1 MKKIQQNTR
10 DPIHRQ
16 SIFKI
21 IKKKK
26 PGIHQKRAV
35 SQSIYS
41 RFRKKDKSKSNSY
54 MDNRISR
61 NGSRSR
67 EPKPKTYKT
76 HKKTKN
82 FMIRTMNSQPPDRH
96 LKKPKNQIGRWRQEI
111 SKNKRDHTIRGRS
124 RGVKR
129 GAEQIEGVP
138 VLRKSI
144 WSIITT
150 DIKNSRKR
158 SINSM
163 RRRGAISVHSSEM
176 GTETV
181 SGGTLKAQPNMT
193 SQYPLFN
200 PNIPEILLDTNE
212 IEESNR
218 LFDFLEKKYLLK
230 DFDLL
235 NRAKDFDVFEDEIET
250 ENQALYEEYEALE
263 LEIEKVAASKNS
275 QVQTIQKIE
284 LDNLERLARA
294 AERGRAPVRGGR
306 PRIETRDKI
315 EFGEVAGPNLKLE
328 SRLVKWKKDNQKL
341 DRFLMEVL
349 FMFVDR
355 SVLQRELPWVQG
367 RFTEEREAERLFLG
381 AELVKKPSIG
391 LKTIRYDVGEEGD
404 GTVAVTSIQSRSWG

>member
-1 MKKIQQNTR
+1 
-10 DPIHRQ
+10 
-16 SIFKI
+16 
-21 IKKKK
+21 
-26 PGIHQKRAV
+26 
-35 SQSIYS
+35 
-41 RFRKKDKSKSNSY
+41 

-61 NGSRSR
+61 NRSRSR
-67 EPKPKTYKT
+67 GPKPKPKPHKT
-76 HKKTKN
+76 QKKNKN
-82 FMIRTMNSQPPDRH
+82 FMIRTMKGQSKKFMKQPDSQM
-96 LKKPKNQIGRWRQEI
+96 GRWKQEI
-111 SKNKRDHTIRGRS
+111 KKNKINQTRRS
-124 RGVKR
+124 RSRCDTR
-129 GAEQIEGVP
+129 GAEQIPGVP

-176 GTETV
+176 GSETV

-193 SQYPLFN
+193 FQYPLLQ
-200 PNIPEILLDTNE
+200 PNIPEIMLDTNE

-235 NRAKDFDVFEDEIET
+235 NRAKDFDVFEDEIEK

-263 LEIEKVAASKNS
+263 LEIEKVAASKSS
-275 QVQTIQKIE
+275 QVQTIKKIE
-284 LDNLERLARA
+284 IDNLERMALA

-306 PRIETRDKI
+306 PRMETRDKI
-315 EFGEVAGPNLKLE
+315 EFGEVSGPNLKLE

-349 FMFVDR
+349 YLFVDR
-355 SVLQRELPWVQG
+355 SVLKSELPWVQA
-367 RFTEEREAERLFLG
+367 RFTEEREAEGLLLG
-381 AELVKKPSIG
+381 NELVKKPSIG
-391 LKTIRYDVGEEGD
+391 LKTIRYDVGEDGD
-404 GTVAVTSIQSRSWG
+404 ESVAVTSIQSKSWRLLGEKFGVGVKGKLK